1 MNYALNLAEF
11 WKENETCFMPFSTSK
26 PRVPINFWL
35 DDHYLLEEMSL
46 PSTNRYYNDHK
57 YRIQINKLCNNKIEP
72 VLGKRFF
79 DEEEVESPVPN
90 RFEVL
95 MGSRW
100 QLSEGGT
107 PWLES
112 DVESIEDVKRII
124 DRAIKLDMKTQAF
137 PENWTQQKENYEKRM
152 GKKLELGGKGS
163 RGPAT
168 MATSILGTT
177 NTCMFMMDEPEIMNA
192 FFSVLASKLIE
203 YQKVLME
210 DTNQKIIEGY
220 SLTDDNCYLFPPK
233 QYLEFCAP
241 VLDNLFKEFAPL
253 PEHKRFQH
261 SDSDMGHLMGILKD
275 LGING
280 VNLGPN
286 IQPLDIR
293 RAMPHT
299 VISGQIPPFL
309 LRNGTHK
316 EIIDT
321 VRRDID
327 AVGGDGGLIECPAGS
342 VTGGTSLENLKV
354 YMWAVDKYGRY

>member
-1 MNYALNLAEF
+1 MNYELNVVEF
-11 WKENETCFMPFSTSK
+11 WKENEACFIPFSTNK

-57 YRIQINKLCNNKIEP
+57 YRIQINKLCNDKIEE

-79 DEEEVESPVPN
+79 DEDEVESPLPN
-90 RFEVL
+90 RFEVI

-100 QLSEGGT
+100 QLTEGGT

-112 DVESIEDVKRII
+112 DVECIEDVKRLI
-124 DRAIKLDMKTQAF
+124 DRAIKLDMKKVAF
-137 PENWTQQKENYEKRM
+137 PENWKELKENYEKRM
-152 GKKLELGGKGS
+152 SRSIKLGGKGS

-177 NTCMFMMDEPEIMNA
+177 NTCMFMMDEPDIMKE

-203 YQKVLME
+203 YHKVLMN
-210 DTNQKIIEGY
+210 DTNQSIKEGY
-220 SLTDDNCYLFPPK
+220 SLTDDNCYLFPPN

-241 VLDNLFKEFAPL
+241 LLDKLFKEFAPL
-253 PEHKRFQH
+253 PEHKRYQH
-261 SDSDMGHLMGILKD
+261 SDSDMGHLMGTLKD
-275 LGING
+275 LGINE

-286 IQPLDIR
+286 IHPLDIR
-293 RAMPHT
+293 KAMPQT

-309 LRNGTHK
+309 LRNGTHE
-316 EIIDT
+316 EIIDI

-327 AVGGDGGLIECPAGS
+327 SVGRDGGLIECPAGS